1 MTDWMSGEHVD
12 PVDPSWAARRLSFGA
27 VADMYDRA
35 RASYAVAAVDWV
47 LPDGARRVLD
57 LAAGT
62 GKLTQVLVGHD
73 LDIVAIDPSEPMLEL
88 LRRKLPDVDAR
99 AGSAEATGLPDADV
113 DAVVIGSALHWF
125 DRPSADS
132 EVARVLRP
140 GGIVGVFGNR
150 RDHSVP
156 WVADLDALIAGRTE
170 LKQQNK
176 RETRAATFDAELF
189 GPVEVAEFPFRQE
202 LDADGLADLFS
213 SRSYVI
219 GLNDADRARLL
230 DEIRD
235 FARTHADLAGRSTFE
250 LPYLTIARRQ
260 IRRP

>member
-1 MTDWMSGEHVD
+1 MNGQYVAPAD
-12 PVDPSWAARRLSFGA
+12 PADPSWQARRLSFGA
-27 VADMYDRA
+27 VADVYDHA
-35 RASYAVAAVDWV
+35 RASYAAAAVDWV
-47 LPDGARRVLD
+47 LPEGARRVLD

-62 GKLTQVLVGHD
+62 GKLTQVLIGRD
-73 LDIVAIDPSEPMLEL
+73 LEIVAVEPSEPMLDI
-88 LRRKLPDVDAR
+88 LRRTLPAVDAR
-99 AGSAEATGLPDADV
+99 VGSAEATGLPDADV

-125 DRPSADS
+125 DRPSADV

-140 GGIVGVFGNR
+140 GGTVGVFGNR

-156 WVADLDALIAGRTE
+156 WVADLDLLIAGRTE

-176 RETRAATFDAELF
+176 RETLTANFDVDLF

-202 LDADGLADLFS
+202 LDADGLADLFA

-219 GLNDADRARLL
+219 GLNEVDRSRLL

-235 FARTHADLAGRSTFE
+235 FARTHPDLAGRSTFE
-250 LPYLTIARRQ
+250 LSYLTVARRQ
-260 IRRP
+260 VRRP